1 MNNDNIKKDNK
12 KAIIKFVLF
21 TLFCMLCGG
30 IAGYLT
36 SFIDFKGNIKNEVH
50 NTINIILQFVSDWG
64 ILVLFFCIMIP
75 CVYLYLNAK
84 RMYQNMVEEDEFL
97 FDKIETKLSYVM
109 LLLNIMYVFL
119 LFIINCIMIY
129 ENRNMIF
136 KVIEIIAV
144 FVIFVY
150 MEQKVID
157 FTKILNPEKKG
168 SVYDLNFRKKWFD
181 SCDEAERFHIGNA
194 SYQAYIITNMAC
206 IILWLI
212 LIFMQNIFEIGLLPS
227 CIVLIIL
234 VILNC
239 SYIIASIKDSKK

>member
-1 MNNDNIKKDNK
+1 MNNDKIKKDNK
-12 KAIIKFVLF
+12 KAIARFILF
-21 TLFCMLCGG
+21 TLLCMLCGG
-30 IAGYLT
+30 IVGYLT
-36 SFIDFKGNIKNEVH
+36 SFIDFKGNIKNEAY
-50 NTINIILQFVSDWG
+50 NIIDIVLCFVSHWG
-64 ILVLFFCIMIP
+64 ILVLFFCIIIP
-75 CVYLYLNAK
+75 CIYLYLDAK
-84 RMYQNMVEEDEFL
+84 RIYQNMVEEDEFL
-97 FDKIETKLSYVM
+97 LDKVELKLSYIM

-119 LFIINCIMIY
+119 LLIINCIMIY
-129 ENRNMIF
+129 ENRNIIF
-136 KVIEIIAV
+136 KIIEIIAT
-144 FVIFVY
+144 FVIFIY
-150 MEQKVID
+150 IQQKVID

-168 SVYDLNFRKKWFD
+168 SVYDLNFRKKWLD